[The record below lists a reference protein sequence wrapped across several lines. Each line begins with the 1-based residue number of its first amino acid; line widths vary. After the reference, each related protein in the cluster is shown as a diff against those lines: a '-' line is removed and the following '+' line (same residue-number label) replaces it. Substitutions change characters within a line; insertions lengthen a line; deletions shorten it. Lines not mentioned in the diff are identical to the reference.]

1 MEALKFNIREDIM
14 LEIWGRKY
22 SSSVIP
28 VMWTAGELSLPY
40 VLHVSGGSFGGL
52 DTPEFGRLNPNRQIP
67 AIRDNGFPLWESH
80 VIIRYLARKYGTGTL
95 WPDDVQTAATADQW
109 MEWCK
114 SLAFPAVFPLFW
126 DTVRTPI
133 AKRNP
138 ALLAEKAAK
147 AAEILAILEAHLA
160 NNRYVAGSTFSA
172 GDIPLGAV
180 IYRYFNVD
188 VKRPPLPHI
197 EAWYGRLTGRPAFQE
212 HVMNFFGT
220 NPEEWQELERL
231 SGPQGAAKA

>member
-1 MEALKFNIREDIM
+1 M

-28 VMWTAGELSLPY
+28 VMWAVGELSLPY

-52 DTPEFGRLNPNRQIP
+52 DSLEFGRLNPNRQIP

-80 VIIRYLARKYGTGTL
+80 AIIRYLAVKYGAGTL
-95 WPDDVQTAATADQW
+95 WPESIQTAANADQW

-126 DTVRTPI
+126 DTVRTAIPN
-133 AKRNP
+133 RNP
-138 ALLAEKAAK
+138 ALLAEKATK
-147 AAEILAILEAHLA
+147 AAKILTILEAHLA
-160 NNRYVAGSTFSA
+160 TNQYVAGDKFSA
-172 GDIPLGAV
+172 GDIPLGSVA
-180 IYRYFNVD
+180 YRYFNVD
-188 VKRPPLPHI
+188 VQRPPLPNI
-197 EAWYGRLTGRPAFQE
+197 EAWYGRLTERPAFQE
-212 HVMNFFGT
+212 HVMQFFGT

-231 SGPQGAAKA
+231 SGPKSADNRDV